1 MISQIESDL
10 ALLRGLVVREL
21 DTINSYRRLAAECD
35 DQATVEFFMHVVAEE
50 KFHIADALHAIAL
63 LDPDQAGL
71 LQSGFASGHGP
82 GDVPS
87 HGAGR
92 ASNAGDSSIRLADG
106 GDPVFPAELDAE
118 PLRQVPNSRGIK
130 IISVSSDSAG
140 RDVADSATV
149 TSGTDDRE
157 GLTSDR
163 APGSDTTR
171 VPNTWTVG
179 SLRRVP
185 QNE

>member
-1 MISQIESDL
+1 
-10 ALLRGLVVREL
+10 
-21 DTINSYRRLAAECD
+21 
-35 DQATVEFFMHVVAEE
+35 
-50 KFHIADALHAIAL
+50 
-63 LDPDQAGL
+63 
-71 LQSGFASGHGP
+71 
-82 GDVPS
+82 
-87 HGAGR
+87 
-92 ASNAGDSSIRLADG
+92 
-106 GDPVFPAELDAE
+106 VFPAELDAE